1 MSSKGPALNELDK
14 HKQLST
20 KCCVNVD
27 RGPKLILSKR
37 WVTRIVI
44 IIMQP
49 FFVECRL
56 CKYVII
62 QQASIKSDNISLK
75 KAVDH

>member
-1 MSSKGPALNELDK
+1 MSSKVAALNELDK

-20 KCCVNVD
+20 KCCVD
-27 RGPKLILSKR
+27 RGPTIILSKR

-49 FFVECRL
+49 FL
-56 CKYVII
+56 WNADY
-62 QQASIKSDNISLK
+62 ANM
-75 KAVDH
+75 